1 MEAVIQWI
9 KSFIP
14 GRFSRFLP
22 IFIVTGD
29 ILLLLASLFGSISL
43 LGNNANLVFDRPVYL
58 GFLAFSLV
66 SWLACLI
73 LLKSY
78 TIKRINSLD
87 RLSKNTIITFL
98 YHIFLVSAYIVA
110 TEAYFI
116 PRNYLLSFFSMFI
129 LGVSMWRFGIY
140 FILGYLR
147 KLGLNYRN
155 VVIIGYNPYG
165 LSLKHYFDQN
175 PGLGYRF
182 KGFFDNWPQR
192 HSSIIGKFQRSLE
205 DFLKTEN
212 IDEIYVCQSY
222 LKHRYFRHLVRY
234 TENHFL
240 KIKLLPDIKGLI
252 FDDLELEFYSNLP
265 IISFRREP
273 LQNELNAA
281 TKRIFD
287 VVFSSLILLG
297 ICSWLFPI
305 IALLIKLD
313 SKGPIFF
320 KQQRSGRAGK
330 DFLCFKFRT
339 MVVNSEADTRQATK
353 NDDRITRLGRFLRE
367 SNIDELPQFINVL
380 LGDMSVVGP
389 RPHMLKHTQEY
400 SKTISNYMLRHL
412 IKPGVTGLA
421 QAKGYRGQTDDNY
434 SMKNR
439 VRVDILYI
447 ERWTFLLDLKVIGLT
462 VKNMFKGEVNAY

>member
-1 MEAVIQWI
+1 
-9 KSFIP
+9 
-14 GRFSRFLP
+14 
-22 IFIVTGD
+22 
-29 ILLLLASLFGSISL
+29 
-43 LGNNANLVFDRPVYL
+43 
-58 GFLAFSLV
+58 
-66 SWLACLI
+66 
-73 LLKSY
+73 
-78 TIKRINSLD
+78 
-87 RLSKNTIITFL
+87 
-98 YHIFLVSAYIVA
+98 
-110 TEAYFI
+110 
-116 PRNYLLSFFSMFI
+116 
-129 LGVSMWRFGIY
+129 
-140 FILGYLR
+140 
-147 KLGLNYRN
+147 
-155 VVIIGYNPYG
+155 
-165 LSLKHYFDQN
+165 
-175 PGLGYRF
+175 
-182 KGFFDNWPQR
+182 
-192 HSSIIGKFQRSLE
+192 
-205 DFLKTEN
+205 
-212 IDEIYVCQSY
+212 
-222 LKHRYFRHLVRY
+222 
-234 TENHFL
+234 L
-240 KIKLLPDIKGLI
+240 KIKLLPDIKGLV

-265 IISFRREP
+265 IISFRKEP

-287 VVFSSLILLG
+287 VVFASFVLLG
-297 ICSWLFPI
+297 ICSWLFPL
-305 IALLIKLD
+305 IAILIKLD
-313 SKGPIFF
+313 SRGPIFF

-339 MVVNSEADTRQATK
+339 MVVNPEADTRQATK

-462 VKNMFKGEVNAY
+462 VKNMFKGEDNAY

>member
-9 KSFIP
+9 KSIIP

-22 IFIVTGD
+22 TFIVTGD

-43 LGNNANLVFDRPVYL
+43 LGNNPNLLFDRPVYL
-58 GFLAFSLV
+58 GFLGFSLI

-87 RLSKNTIITFL
+87 RLAKNTIITFL

-175 PGLGYRF
+175 PALGYRF

-192 HSSIIGKFQRSLE
+192 HSSIVGKFQRSLE

-240 KIKLLPDIKGLI
+240 KIKLLPDIKGLV

-265 IISFRREP
+265 IISFRKEP

-287 VVFSSLILLG
+287 VVFASFVLLG
-297 ICSWLFPI
+297 ICSWLFPL
-305 IALLIKLD
+305 IAILIKLD
-313 SKGPIFF
+313 SRGPIFF

-339 MVVNSEADTRQATK
+339 MVVNPEADTRQATK

-462 VKNMFKGEVNAY
+462 VKNMFKGEDNAY

>member
-1 MEAVIQWI
+1 LEAVIQWI

-22 IFIVTGD
+22 IFIVSGD

-43 LGNNANLVFDRPVYL
+43 LGNKANLVFDRPVYL

-287 VVFSSLILLG
+287 VAFSSLILFG
-297 ICSWLFPI
+297 ICSWLFPL
-305 IALLIKLD
+305 IAILIKLD
-313 SKGPIFF
+313 SRGPIFF

-462 VKNMFKGEVNAY
+462 VKNMFKGEDNAY

>member
-1 MEAVIQWI
+1 LFVV
-9 KSFIP
+9 S
-14 GRFSRFLP
+14 GDLFL
-22 IFIVTGD
+22 
-29 ILLLLASLFGSISL
+29 LQLAL
-43 LGNNANLVFDRPVYL
+43 LGSLSFLGMNPESSIDNPVYL
-58 GFLAFSLV
+58 GFLGFTFGAWLV
-66 SWLACLI
+66 CLYF
-73 LLKSY
+73 LKSY

-87 RLSKNTIITFL
+87 RLAKNTIQTFL
-98 YHIFLVSAYIVA
+98 YHIFLVSVFIVA

-116 PRNYLLSFFSMFI
+116 PRDYLFTFFSIFI
-129 LGVSMWRFGIY
+129 VEVFLWRFSIY
-140 FILGYLR
+140 FLLGYLR

-165 LSLKHYFDQN
+165 LSLRNYFDQN
-175 PGLGYRF
+175 PELGYRF

-192 HSSIIGKFQRSLE
+192 HSSILGKFQRSIE
-205 DFLKTEN
+205 DYLKKES

-234 TENHFL
+234 TENNFL
-240 KIKLLPDIKGLI
+240 KIKLLPDIKGLV

-265 IISFRREP
+265 VISFRREP

-281 TKRIFD
+281 VKRAFD
-287 VVFSSLILLG
+287 VIFASVILLG
-297 ICSWLFPI
+297 ICSWLFPL
-305 IALLIKLD
+305 IALLIKID
-313 SKGPIFF
+313 SRGPIFF
-320 KQQRSGRAGK
+320 IQKRSGRAGK
-330 DFLCFKFRT
+330 DFHCFKFRT
-339 MVVNSEADTRQATK
+339 MVVNDEADTRQATK
-353 NDDRITRLGRFLRE
+353 NDDRITKLGRLLRE
-367 SNIDELPQFINVL
+367 TNIDELPQFINVL

-421 QAKGYRGQTDDNY
+421 QAKGYRGQTDDKY

-447 ERWTFLLDLKVIGLT
+447 ERWSFILDLKVIWLT
-462 VKNMFKGEVNAY
+462 VQNMFRGEENAY

>member
-22 IFIVTGD
+22 IFIVSGD

-43 LGNNANLVFDRPVYL
+43 LGNKANLVFDRPVYL

-287 VVFSSLILLG
+287 VAFSSLILFG
-297 ICSWLFPI
+297 ICSWLFPL
-305 IALLIKLD
+305 IAILIKLD
-313 SKGPIFF
+313 SRGPIFF

-462 VKNMFKGEVNAY
+462 VKNMFKGEDNAY

>member
-43 LGNNANLVFDRPVYL
+43 LGNNENLVFDRPVYL

-234 TENHFL
+234 TENNFL
-240 KIKLLPDIKGLI
+240 KIKLLPDIKGLV

>member
-9 KSFIP
+9 KSIIP

-22 IFIVTGD
+22 TFIVTGD
-29 ILLLLASLFGSISL
+29 ILLLLVSLFGSISL
-43 LGNNANLVFDRPVYL
+43 LGNNPNLLFDRPVYL
-58 GFLAFSLV
+58 GFLGFSLI

-87 RLSKNTIITFL
+87 RLAKNTIITFL

-175 PGLGYRF
+175 PALGYRF

-192 HSSIIGKFQRSLE
+192 HSSIVGKFQRSLE

-240 KIKLLPDIKGLI
+240 KIKLLPDIKGLV

-265 IISFRREP
+265 IISFRKEP

-287 VVFSSLILLG
+287 VVFASFVLLG
-297 ICSWLFPI
+297 ICSWLFPL
-305 IALLIKLD
+305 IAILIKLD
-313 SKGPIFF
+313 SRGPIFF

-339 MVVNSEADTRQATK
+339 MVVNPEADTRQATK

-462 VKNMFKGEVNAY
+462 VKNMFKGEDNAY

>member
-1 MEAVIQWI
+1 M
-9 KSFIP
+9 
-14 GRFSRFLP
+14 
-22 IFIVTGD
+22 
-29 ILLLLASLFGSISL
+29 
-43 LGNNANLVFDRPVYL
+43 
-58 GFLAFSLV
+58 
-66 SWLACLI
+66 
-73 LLKSY
+73 
-78 TIKRINSLD
+78 D
-87 RLSKNTIITFL
+87 RLAKNTIITFL

-175 PGLGYRF
+175 PALGYRF

-192 HSSIIGKFQRSLE
+192 HSSIVGKFQRSLE

-240 KIKLLPDIKGLI
+240 KIKLLPDIKGLV

-265 IISFRREP
+265 IISFRKEP

-287 VVFSSLILLG
+287 VVFASFVLLG
-297 ICSWLFPI
+297 ICSWLFPL
-305 IALLIKLD
+305 IAILIKLD
-313 SKGPIFF
+313 SRGPIFF

-339 MVVNSEADTRQATK
+339 MVVNPEADTRQATK

-462 VKNMFKGEVNAY
+462 VKNMFKGEDNAY

>member
-9 KSFIP
+9 KSIIP

-22 IFIVTGD
+22 TFIVTGD
-29 ILLLLASLFGSISL
+29 IFLLLVSLFGSISL
-43 LGNNANLVFDRPVYL
+43 LGNNPNLLFDRPVYL
-58 GFLAFSLV
+58 GFLGFSLI

-87 RLSKNTIITFL
+87 RLAKNTIITFL

-175 PGLGYRF
+175 PALGYRF

-192 HSSIIGKFQRSLE
+192 HSSIVGKFQRSLE

-240 KIKLLPDIKGLI
+240 KIKLLPDIKGLV

-265 IISFRREP
+265 IISFRKEP

-287 VVFSSLILLG
+287 VVFASFVLLG
-297 ICSWLFPI
+297 ICSWLFPL
-305 IALLIKLD
+305 IAILIKLD
-313 SKGPIFF
+313 SRGPIFF

-339 MVVNSEADTRQATK
+339 MVVNPEADTRQATK

-462 VKNMFKGEVNAY
+462 VKNMFKGEDNAY

>member
-9 KSFIP
+9 KSIIP

-22 IFIVTGD
+22 TFIVTGD
-29 ILLLLASLFGSISL
+29 ILLLLVSLFGSISL
-43 LGNNANLVFDRPVYL
+43 LGNNPNLLFDRPVYL
-58 GFLAFSLV
+58 GFLGFSLI

-87 RLSKNTIITFL
+87 RLAKNTIITFL

-175 PGLGYRF
+175 PALGYRF

-192 HSSIIGKFQRSLE
+192 HSSIVGKFQRSLE

-240 KIKLLPDIKGLI
+240 KIKLLPDIKGLV

-265 IISFRREP
+265 IISFRKEP

-287 VVFSSLILLG
+287 VVFASFVLLG

-305 IALLIKLD
+305 IAILIKLD
-313 SKGPIFF
+313 SRGPIFF

-339 MVVNSEADTRQATK
+339 MVVNPEADTRQATK

-462 VKNMFKGEVNAY
+462 VKNMFKGEDNAY

>member
-1 MEAVIQWI
+1 LEAVIQWI

-22 IFIVTGD
+22 IFIVSGD

-43 LGNNANLVFDRPVYL
+43 LGNKANLVFDRPVYL

-287 VVFSSLILLG
+287 VAFSSLILFG

-462 VKNMFKGEVNAY
+462 VKNMFKGEDNAY

>member
-22 IFIVTGD
+22 IFIVSGD

-43 LGNNANLVFDRPVYL
+43 LGNKANLVFDRPVYL

-287 VVFSSLILLG
+287 VAFSSLILFG

-462 VKNMFKGEVNAY
+462 VKNMFKGEDNAY

>member
-1 MEAVIQWI
+1 MKAVFEWI
-9 KSFIP
+9 KSLIP

-22 IFIVTGD
+22 LIVVSGD
-29 ILLLLASLFGSISL
+29 LLLLFCAHLSSISI
-43 LGNNANLVFDRPVYL
+43 LGMDKDQVLSNKVFL
-58 GFLAFSLV
+58 GLWIFSLA
-66 SWLACLI
+66 SWLLCLVI
-73 LLKSY
+73 LKSY

-87 RLSKNTIITFL
+87 RLAKNTIQTFL
-98 YHIFLVSAYIVA
+98 YQIFLISVYIVA
-110 TEAYFI
+110 TQSYII
-116 PRNYLLSFFSMFI
+116 PRNYLLTFFSIFV
-129 LGVSMWRFGIY
+129 LEVFSWRFSIY
-140 FILGYLR
+140 FLLGYLR

-165 LSLKHYFDQN
+165 LSLRNYFEQN
-175 PGLGYRF
+175 PELGYRF

-192 HSSIIGKFQRSLE
+192 HSSILGKFQRSIE
-205 DFLKTEN
+205 DYLKEES

-234 TENHFL
+234 TENNFL
-240 KIKLLPDIKGLI
+240 KIKLLPDIKGLV

-265 IISFRREP
+265 VISFRREP

-281 TKRIFD
+281 VKRAFDFIFAF
-287 VVFSSLILLG
+287 VVLAG

-313 SKGPIFF
+313 SRGPVFF
-320 KQQRSGRAGK
+320 IQKRSGRAGK

-339 MVVNSEADTRQATK
+339 MVVNDEADTRQATK
-353 NDDRITRLGRFLRE
+353 NDDRITRLGRLLRE

-380 LGDMSVVGP
+380 MGDMSVVGP

-421 QAKGYRGQTDDNY
+421 QAKGYRGQTDDKY

-439 VRVDILYI
+439 VRIDILYI
-447 ERWTFLLDLKVIGLT
+447 ERWSFMLDIKVIWLT
-462 VKNMFKGEVNAY
+462 VQNMFRGEENAY

>member
-1 MEAVIQWI
+1 LEAVIQWI
-9 KSFIP
+9 KSIIP

-22 IFIVTGD
+22 TFIVTGD
-29 ILLLLASLFGSISL
+29 ILLLLVSLFGSISL
-43 LGNNANLVFDRPVYL
+43 LGNNPNLLFDRPVYL
-58 GFLAFSLV
+58 GFLGFSLI

-87 RLSKNTIITFL
+87 RLAKNTIITFL

-175 PGLGYRF
+175 PALGYRF

-192 HSSIIGKFQRSLE
+192 HSSIVGKFQRSLE

-240 KIKLLPDIKGLI
+240 KIKLLPDIKGLV

-265 IISFRREP
+265 IISFRKEP

-287 VVFSSLILLG
+287 VVFASFVLLG
-297 ICSWLFPI
+297 ICSWLFPL
-305 IALLIKLD
+305 IAILIKLD
-313 SKGPIFF
+313 SRGPIFF

-339 MVVNSEADTRQATK
+339 MVVNPEADTRQATK

-462 VKNMFKGEVNAY
+462 VKNMFKGEDNAY

>member
-43 LGNNANLVFDRPVYL
+43 LGNNTNLVFDRPVYL

>member
-1 MEAVIQWI
+1 LEAVIQWI
-9 KSFIP
+9 KSIIP

-22 IFIVTGD
+22 TFIVTGD

-43 LGNNANLVFDRPVYL
+43 LGNNPNLLFDRPVYL
-58 GFLAFSLV
+58 GFLGFSLI

-87 RLSKNTIITFL
+87 RLAKNTIITFL

-175 PGLGYRF
+175 PALGYRF

-192 HSSIIGKFQRSLE
+192 HSSIVGKFQRSLE

-240 KIKLLPDIKGLI
+240 KIKLLPDIKGLV

-265 IISFRREP
+265 IISFRKEP

-287 VVFSSLILLG
+287 VVFASFVLLG
-297 ICSWLFPI
+297 ICSWLFPL
-305 IALLIKLD
+305 IAILIKLD
-313 SKGPIFF
+313 SRGPIFF

-339 MVVNSEADTRQATK
+339 MVVNPEADTRQATK

-462 VKNMFKGEVNAY
+462 VKNMFKGEDNAY

>member
-1 MEAVIQWI
+1 LEAVIQWI